1 MSATL
6 YYAPLAAGKTRW
18 AVERVRKLS
27 RERGAKPYVV
37 VASTLQLDAFQRRLA
52 RAGGA
57 LGVHVVT
64 LPGFCRQCLT
74 AAGEPPVVPRREMLD
89 RLIEAA
95 AGQEGLYRLAPLAD
109 KPGFWDAMRRL
120 MAEAK
125 AAAIGPEYLARHVDA
140 VPSPSRLRDLVTVY
154 AAYQKLLQGLHWV
167 DNEDALVL
175 TRDALE
181 RGSLGA
187 DGRLPETLIFDGFD
201 DLTPVQVEILRALA
215 VRTDLTVLLT
225 AHPQASAE
233 RYRRYQRTRAEVE
246 QALGVEARPLPRIA
260 SGERDNDAGPRQEGP
275 RQLVE
280 ALSLPRRGANGP
292 APSVTDGVEL
302 MACSDRL
309 SEVRAALRWLKAR
322 IVNDDEVSVDRA
334 ALIMRSLDG
343 YRASVRAVAREYG
356 LPIRLVG
363 GLPLG
368 QSPVIRAVLDLLAT
382 QRPLEDDPSQP
393 SLKRRQVLDAW
404 RSPYLE
410 WAAKEAAGAT
420 AIGESD
426 VAYLQQLAQRYRV
439 IEGLEQWADA
449 FRREERRLEQERAD
463 DAALDRLDHLR
474 RCWDL
479 FLARMGPPSGRQS
492 YRVWVGWLEDRI
504 GADPEERARRR
515 REREDSADSL
525 GIVRRVRETP
535 DGGQEDIAALQA
547 LKDVLRAMVQ
557 VEEALRLPP
566 ADYAT
571 FVARLE
577 KAVLAARYRLPL
589 SPGKAHLLVLDVA
602 QARGLSFEAA
612 AVIGLAEGEFPVVI
626 REDVF
631 LSDAD
636 REALRDRGL
645 RFQPSTESYEAELF
659 LVALSRAAS
668 KLLLTR
674 PRLADNGT
682 PWQPSPYW
690 EEIRQ
695 HVVAEPARIGGDRLP
710 SPSEAASL
718 SEALAWLRAEAGDE
732 VSAWL
737 MQDHAKD
744 VSLVRD
750 AIARLHAQRHRWT
763 SQDGDLAPVA
773 TIVAHQFGARKRISA
788 TRLET
793 YASCPYRFFAQH
805 VLHLEAIEPVREGLD
820 AAQLGNIYHRILAE
834 AYAHPDVA
842 DPADAEQVLA
852 VLPEVLASVLDEAP
866 DAEGF
871 RPTAWWRYTREE
883 IAQHVEESIRA
894 LAEMGPY
901 QPRWFEQRLGRD
913 EFPPLVLY
921 RGEDQLAIT
930 GIVDRIDVGPDGGV
944 RVIDY
949 KTAGKGDYGKRALEQ
964 GEKLQVALYALAVRD
979 AMGLGEPVDGFYW
992 HVRQAEPS
1000 GLQLAKYGSGPQDA
1014 LDVATEH
1021 AWRIVDGIRAGAF
1034 APRPPR
1040 GGCPSYCPAAS
1051 YCWWYRKGWRG

>member
-6 YYAPLAAGKTRW
+6 YHAPLGAGKTRW
-18 AVERVRKLS
+18 AIQRVRELS
-27 RERGAKPYVV
+27 RDRGAAPYVM

-64 LPGFCRQCLT
+64 LTGFARQCL
-74 AAGEPPVVPRREMLD
+74 AAIGEPPVVPRREVLA
-89 RLIEAA
+89 RLVEAA
-95 AGQEGLYRLAPLAD
+95 AGQENLRQLAPLTD

-125 AAAIGPEYLARHVDA
+125 AAGIRPEHMRCHLDA
-140 VPSPSRLRDLVTVY
+140 VPSPSRLRDLVAVY
-154 AAYQKLLQGLHWV
+154 GAYERLLRALDWE
-167 DNEDALVL
+167 DNEDVL
-175 TRDALE
+175 LRARDAFE
-181 RGSLGA
+181 SGA
-187 DGRLPETLIFDGFD
+187 RTAHGWLPETLIFDGFD
-201 DLTPVQVEILRALA
+201 DLTPVQVEILLALA
-215 VRTDLTVLLT
+215 SRTDLTVLLT
-225 AHPQASAE
+225 AHLQASGE
-233 RYRRYQRTRAEVE
+233 RYRRYRRTRAELE
-246 QALGVEARPLPRIA
+246 QALGVEAKPLPRIA
-260 SGERDNDAGPRQEGP
+260 SGERGNDAGPHQEGP

-309 SEVRAALRWLKAR
+309 SEVRAALRWLKKR
-322 IVNDDEVSVDRA
+322 VVNDGVAVDRV
-334 ALIMRSLDG
+334 ALIMRGLDG
-343 YRASVRAVAREYG
+343 YRASVAAVAREYG
-356 LPIRLVG
+356 LPIRLLG
-363 GLPLG
+363 GLPLA
-368 QSPVIRAVLDLLAT
+368 QSPVIRTILDLLET
-382 QRPLEDDPSQP
+382 QRPLEADPNQP
-393 SLKRRQVLDAW
+393 SLERRQVLDSW
-404 RSPYLE
+404 RSPYLD
-410 WAAKEAAGAT
+410 WAFADAGDDD
-420 AIGESD
+420 AIGED
-426 VAYLQQLAQRYRV
+426 DIAYLHRLSQRYRV
-439 IEGLEQWADA
+439 IRGLEQWEDA
-449 FRREERRLEQERAD
+449 FQREERRLEGEGAD
-463 DAALDRLDHLR
+463 GQALARLDHLR
-474 RCWDL
+474 RAWQL
-479 FLARMGPPSGRQS
+479 FLGRMMPPSGRQS

-504 GADPEERARRR
+504 GADPEDLARRR
-515 REREDSADSL
+515 RDREDSADSL
-525 GIVRRVRETP
+525 GIVRRVREAP
-535 DGGQEDIAALQA
+535 DGGENDIAALQG

-557 VEEALRLPP
+557 VEAALRLPP
-566 ADYAT
+566 TDYAT

-577 KAVLAARYRLPL
+577 NAVRAATYRLPP
-589 SPGKAHLLVLDVA
+589 SPGDGHLLVLDVA

-612 AVIGLAEGEFPVVI
+612 AVIGLAEGEFPAVI

-631 LSDAD
+631 LPDSD
-636 REALRDRGL
+636 REALCDAGL

-659 LVALSRAAS
+659 LVALSRATR

-690 EEIRQ
+690 EDVRQ
-695 HVVAEPARIGGDRLP
+695 HVVAEPIRVGEDRLP
-710 SPSEAASL
+710 SPSEAASP
-718 SEALAWLRAEAGDE
+718 SEALAWLRADGGDD

-737 MQDHAKD
+737 LRELCEDAT
-744 VSLVRD
+744 LVRD
-750 AIARLHAQRHRWT
+750 AAACLEAQRHRRT
-763 SQDGDLAPVA
+763 SHDGDLTRVA
-773 TIVAHQFGARKRISA
+773 VNVARDFGPRKRISA

-805 VLHLEAIEPVREGLD
+805 VLHLDAIETVHEGLD
-820 AAQLGNIYHRILAE
+820 AAQLGSIYHRILAE
-834 AYAHPDVA
+834 AYAHPEVA
-842 DPADAEQVLA
+842 DPADPEQVLA

-866 DAEGF
+866 EAEGF
-871 RPTAWWRYTREE
+871 RPTAWWPYTREE
-883 IAQHVEESIRA
+883 IAHHVAESIRA

-901 QPRWFEQRLGRD
+901 QPRWFEQRFGRD
-913 EFPPLVLY
+913 EFPPLVLC
-921 RGEDQLAIT
+921 RGEDQLT
-930 GIVDRIDVGPDGGV
+930 TSGIVDRIDVGPDGGI

-949 KTAGKGDYGKRALEQ
+949 KTAGKSDYGKRALEQ
-964 GEKLQVALYALAVRD
+964 GEKLQVALYARAARD

-1051 YCWWYRKGWRG
+1051 YCWWYREGWSG